1 MQEGLKFILLVMDNS
16 QMSMDLCITPEVRE
30 QLAFSLIKRAQ
41 IPKQQYAKMILN

>member
-16 QMSMDLCITPEVRE
+16 QMPMDLCITPKVRE